1 MSNIT
6 RRKFLVGTTKSIGLV
21 AGFSLVPNILSAKE
35 AINNK
40 RWDHQLFLTMDTK
53 GIATVHI
60 TKTEMGQHIGTA
72 LAQIVAEELEINW
85 NDIRIDYPDSHK
97 KWGLMI
103 TGSSWSI
110 NWTFDRN
117 SRIGA
122 SARIAL
128 IEAGANLMSVNKDD
142 CYAKESK
149 VIHKLTNKFVT
160 YSEIL
165 TRKSI
170 NRIFSEEE
178 LKAIKL
184 KKFGEYRII
193 GKSLPSLD
201 VPEKINGTAKY
212 GIDAFIPNMVYGKI
226 IPWPTRYGSKPIN
239 VDDKEAKKIPG
250 YVGVYVNK
258 DDPTK
263 VNSSYVIALA
273 ETFWG
278 AEKAAKAINVEWD
291 KGPNANISSESIRD
305 YAISKIKDPESGAAF
320 VKEGEFYN
328 SFKHSQIK
336 HKAIYETAIG
346 YHGMMEPMNCLA
358 MEKDGKWH
366 LFTAN
371 QWQLRMTNIV
381 ASALNVE
388 ADDVIHHQQYAGCGF
403 GRRLEPDA
411 AIPAA
416 LASQFI
422 NRPVKLIFTREDD
435 MMFNFNRT
443 LTYQVL
449 EGGAEFGKIT
459 SLKHD
464 NCAGWST
471 FRQAPG
477 FMAESKDNKGK
488 LDQFS
493 TNGSDHWYDI
503 PNHYVRSIR
512 NEMNDNSNPPGSV
525 RSVAP
530 FWSFFAVESYMDE
543 MAHLMKIDP
552 LEFRLRHINPVGIN
566 KGVKG
571 VSYGGSNRLRN
582 ALLVAAGKAGY
593 GVKTLAKDH
602 GVGISVVSSQERQ
615 SPGWTACIAEIH
627 LNKKNGIITP
637 KKFTIAMDVGTAINP
652 RNIKAQIEGS
662 ALYGISQVLYENI
675 TMKNGSIE
683 QTNFDTWTPMRINQA
698 PEIESIVIE
707 NGHYPVGAGE
717 AAMTAIGPA
726 IANAIHNISGIR
738 IRSLPITPEKVL
750 QSLKKA

>member
-1 MSNIT
+1 MKKLS
-6 RRKFLVGTTKSIGLV
+6 RRKFIVGSTKSFGLV
-21 AGFSLVPNILSAKE
+21 AGYSLFPNIISAKE
-35 AINNK
+35 VLNK
-40 RWDHQLFLTMDTK
+40 KNWDHQLFLTMHPNGK
-53 GIATVHI
+53 ATVHI

-85 NDIRIDYPDSHK
+85 NDINIDYPDSDK

-128 IEAGANLMSVNKDD
+128 IEAGAKLMSVKMED
-142 CYAKESK
+142 CFAKESK
-149 VIHKLTNKFVT
+149 VIHKTSDKFLTYKD
-160 YSEIL
+160 IL
-165 TRKSI
+165 SRKSI
-170 NRIFSEEE
+170 NRVFDEKE
-178 LKAIKL
+178 LKSIKL
-184 KKFGEYRII
+184 KKFGEYKII
-193 GKSLPSLD
+193 GKSVPSLD
-201 VPEKINGTAKY
+201 IPEKINGTAKY
-212 GIDAFIPNMVYGKI
+212 GIDAFVPNMVYGKI
-226 IPWPTRYGSKPIN
+226 IPWPTRYGAKPIK
-239 VDDKEAKKIPG
+239 VDDKKAKEITG
-250 YVGVYVNK
+250 YVGVYVK
-258 DDPTK
+258 RDDPSK

-273 ETFWG
+273 ETYWA
-278 AEKAAKAINVEWD
+278 AEKAAKVINVDWN
-291 KGPNANISSESIRD
+291 KGPNAKISSESIRD
-305 YAISKIKDPESGAAF
+305 YAISQIKDPDAGAAF
-320 VKEGEFYN
+320 VQEGDYYS
-328 SFKHSQIK
+328 SFKNAQLK
-336 HKAIYETAIG
+336 HKAVYETAIG

-358 MEKDGKWH
+358 MEKNGKWH

-371 QWQLRMTNIV
+371 QWQLRMTNMV
-381 ASALNVE
+381 ADALNVE
-388 ADDVIHHQQYAGCGF
+388 AEDVVHHQQYAGCGF

-411 AIPAA
+411 AVPAA
-416 LASQFI
+416 LAAKFI
-422 NRPVKLIFTREDD
+422 NRPVKLIYTREDD
-435 MMFNFNRT
+435 IRFNFNRT

-477 FMAESKDNKGK
+477 FMADSKDNKGK
-488 LDQFS
+488 VDQFS
-493 TNGSDHWYDI
+493 TNGSDHWYNI

-512 NEMNDNSNPPGSV
+512 NEMNDQSNPPGSV

-543 MAHLMKIDP
+543 MAHLMKTDP
-552 LEFRLRHINPVGIN
+552 LEFRLRHINPEGIN
-566 KGVKG
+566 KGIKG
-571 VSYGGSNRLRN
+571 VSFGGSNRLRN
-582 ALLVAAGKAGY
+582 ALLVAAGKSGY
-593 GVKTLAKDH
+593 GVKSMQKDN

-615 SPGWTACIAEIH
+615 SPGWTACVAEIH
-627 LNKKNGIITP
+627 VDKKNGIVTP
-637 KKFTIAMDVGTAINP
+637 KKLTIAMDVGTAINP
-652 RNIKAQIEGS
+652 ENVKAQIEGS
-662 ALYGISQVLYENI
+662 ALYGVSQVLYENI

-683 QTNFDTWTPMRINQA
+683 QGNFDTWTPLRLNQA

-726 IANAIHNISGIR
+726 IANAIYNAVGVR

-750 QSLKKA
+750 NALKEV

>member
-1 MSNIT
+1 MNKIN
-6 RRKFLVGTTKSIGLV
+6 RRTFLVGTTKGLGLI
-21 AGFSLVPNILSAKE
+21 AGFSLLPNALSAKE
-35 AINNK
+35 AINK
-40 RWDHQLFLTMDTK
+40 KKWDHQQFLTIDTK

-72 LAQIVAEELEINW
+72 LAQIVAEELEIKW
-85 NDIRIDYPDSHK
+85 DDIRIDYPDSDK

-128 IEAGANLMSVNKDD
+128 IETGAKLMNVNKND
-142 CYAKESK
+142 CYAQDSK
-149 VIHKLTNKFVT
+149 VINKSTNKFVT
-160 YSEIL
+160 YSDIL
-165 TRKSI
+165 SKKSI

-184 KKFGEYRII
+184 KKFGEYKVI

-212 GIDAFIPNMVYGKI
+212 GIDAFVPKMVYGKI
-226 IPWPTRYGSKPIN
+226 VPWPTRYGSIPIN

-258 DDPTK
+258 KDPTE

-273 ETFWG
+273 ETFWS
-278 AEKAAKAINVEWD
+278 AEKAANVIKVDWD

-305 YAISKIKDPESGAAF
+305 YAISQIKDPEAGAAF
-320 VKEGEFYN
+320 VKEGNFYSAFKN
-328 SFKHSQIK
+328 SQLK
-336 HKAIYETAIG
+336 HKATYETAIG

-358 MEKDGKWH
+358 FEKNSIWH
-366 LFTAN
+366 IITAN
-371 QWQLRMTNIV
+371 QWQSRMIPMV
-381 ASALNVE
+381 ASALGVDPE
-388 ADDVIHHQQYAGCGF
+388 TVIHHQQYAGCGF

-416 LASQFI
+416 LAAQFI

-435 MMFNFNRT
+435 LRFNFNRT

-459 SLKHD
+459 SLRHD

-471 FRQAPG
+471 LRQAPV
-477 FMAESKDNKGK
+477 FMADSKDNKGK

-493 TNGSDHWYDI
+493 TNGSDHWYNI

-512 NEMNDNSNPPGSV
+512 NEINDNSNPPGSV
-525 RSVAP
+525 RAVAP

-543 MAHLMKIDP
+543 MAHLMKVDP
-552 LEFRLRHINPVGIN
+552 LEFRLRHINPEGIN
-566 KGVKG
+566 KGIKG
-571 VSYGGSNRLRN
+571 VSFGGSNRLRN
-582 ALLVAAGKAGY
+582 ALLVAAGKSGY
-593 GVKTLAKDH
+593 GVKTLPKDH
-602 GVGISVVSSQERQ
+602 GIGISVVSSQERQ
-615 SPGWTACIAEIH
+615 SPGWTACVAEIH
-627 LNKKNGIITP
+627 LDKKHGVITP
-637 KKFTIAMDVGTAINP
+637 KKLTIAMDVGTAINP

-675 TMKNGSIE
+675 TMKNGAIE
-683 QTNFDTWTPMRINQA
+683 QSNFDTWTPLRINQA
-698 PEIESIVIE
+698 PDIESIVIE

-726 IANAIHNISGIR
+726 IANALYNIGGIR

-750 QSLKKA
+750 RALKKA